1 MFNTIQETTNDHFF
15 TYWGSMTYLSGG
27 TSDYNTNI
35 QDYNMSYFYSFEAL
49 KGISLDCSNISI
61 LIGGSPLKS
70 WDI

>member
-1 MFNTIQETTNDHFF
+1 
-15 TYWGSMTYLSGG
+15 MTYLSGG

-49 KGISLDCSNISI
+49 KGINLDCSNISI